1 MVAGRA
7 RGVLGTRGSRA
18 HGHTRLAGE
27 LAGLVVAAV
36 IVCLALDAD
45 TGDQRVTLQSH
56 GADATCLVEVDAAFG
71 AAAARLVSCCARVQA
86 VFVDTRL
93 VQRTVIV
100 NAAFSC
106 KKNNNSAE
114 HATFVKKY
122 FYGSKPSVR
131 GEVGYRD
138 TPAMKYK

>member
-106 KKNNNSAE
+106 KKIIINNN
-114 HATFVKKY
+114 ATFVKKY

>member
-106 KKNNNSAE
+106 KKIIINNN
-114 HATFVKKY
+114 ATFVKKY

-131 GEVGYRD
+131 GEVGYKD